1 MGLVRRRLSAHA
13 RDVEVGLAALR
24 AYAQA
29 IPAARPLVAPVLAA
43 GEDLAVAIRM
53 RRATPAD
60 LSEWRAQTTTLI
72 RRWSLTDPGSA
83 RAYIESQPAADRRL
97 LSSLSPPH

>member
-1 MGLVRRRLSAHA
+1 MGLIRRRLTAHA
-13 RDVEVGLAALR
+13 HDVEVGLGAIR
-24 AYAQA
+24 AYAQS

-60 LSEWRAQTTTLI
+60 INEWRAEAATLV
-72 RRWSLTDPGSA
+72 RRWSLTDPGST
-83 RAYIESQPAADRRL
+83 RAYIDGQSAADRRL
-97 LSSLSPPH
+97 LRSLLPPD